1 MYILQASVPG
11 TAESEELLEY
21 LDKIETDLKDAE
33 ERSTKTSATR
43 KSTASRY
50 THYSNAPSF
59 VTRRLI
65 G

>member
-1 MYILQASVPG
+1 MYLLQASVPG

-21 LDKIETDLKDAE
+21 LDKMETDLKDAE

-50 THYSNAPSF
+50 THNSNPLAF
-59 VTRRLI
+59 ITGCLN